1 MSETYYL
8 PVEVLQT
15 EPSGEMKVRCNKN
28 QGGWFVKLE
37 ELKTADDI
45 KEDGAGEKKETL
57 SVAKDIAALA
67 LINIQDIFQFV
78 LSAKDEEIEK
88 RYGTEEK
95 AIEIAEK
102 YIEIAAKASMLEYP
116 LSGWSMEYSQPIAGS
131 DERLKKTAR
140 FYDVKKE
147 DDKNE
152 NL

>member
-1 MSETYYL
+1 MKTKKYL
-8 PVEVLQT
+8 
-15 EPSGEMKVRCNKN
+15 
-28 QGGWFVKLE
+28 
-37 ELKTADDI
+37 
-45 KEDGAGEKKETL
+45 KEDVTGEKKETL

-95 AIEIAEK
+95 AIKIAEK
-102 YIEIAAKASMLEYP
+102 YIEIATKSLILEYP
-116 LSGWSMEYSQPIAGS
+116 LSGWSLEYSQPIAGS

-140 FYDVKKE
+140 FYDVKE

>member
-15 EPSGEMKVRCNKN
+15 EPSGEKKVRCNKN
-28 QGGWFVKLE
+28 QGGWFVKPE

-45 KEDGAGEKKETL
+45 KEDGAKETL

-67 LINIQDIFQFV
+67 LINIQDIFLFV
-78 LSAKDEEIEK
+78 LTAKDEEIEK
-88 RYGTEEK
+88 RYGTEKE

-102 YIEIAAKASMLEYP
+102 YIEIATKAMMLEYP
-116 LSGWSMEYSQPIAGS
+116 LSGWYMEYSQPIAGS